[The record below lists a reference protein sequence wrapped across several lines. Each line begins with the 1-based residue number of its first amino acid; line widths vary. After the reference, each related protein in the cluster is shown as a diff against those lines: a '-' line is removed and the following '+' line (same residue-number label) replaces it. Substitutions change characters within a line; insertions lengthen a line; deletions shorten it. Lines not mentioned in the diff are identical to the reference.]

1 MAVQPDR
8 GARVALDP
16 GALEALGDAGRAALA
31 GARPVKFFEAVAE
44 AVARATRAYVVAV
57 RVLEPGSSEL
67 VARAVVSGSASL
79 AAELEGTRAPLA
91 DLPAEETDLDG
102 APEHVRRLAAR
113 IGARVALVVPVRVAG
128 ETVGSVELL
137 RERDE
142 LSRDELAASRLAA
155 SQVGLALRALGAGD
169 TADRSTLDERAV
181 RLAGDGLAAGSDV
194 ARTTSHVLR
203 LALDVSG
210 ATTAL
215 LWQRRPDGSLRPASA
230 AGAGAPEL
238 SGDDALA
245 SAGAAFSGAATHL
258 GELAGRPAVALRLG
272 EPPLGVLQ
280 LVFPAGRAPSADAV
294 ERLATFSVRA
304 AQALRAS
311 ERAQRVAAELDQ
323 TRALLGLLGQ
333 ASAQLSVAHTLET
346 ATARLAELLEV
357 ERVAVYLRDE
367 GRLVVAS
374 ERGLAGPHLPVA
386 ESLFE
391 LALGPF
397 RGRGMVEIADVRAE
411 ARFAG
416 VADALAETGI
426 ECSIGLPLLV
436 HEEVIGLLAAYPS
449 ARRELDANEQAL
461 LKALAGQLAVAVQ
474 NARLHEQATR
484 LGAEL
489 EQAYSAEL
497 DASRRLR
504 ALYEVSRSFAES
516 MSLVDTIAA
525 ITRAVVE
532 QLEVD
537 AAVIHLP
544 DPRREQLV
552 PQALHVADQQLEPLL
567 RPILFRRQPLG
578 GSALEEVF
586 HTREPRVLS
595 PDDAPLLAPFLEKGS
610 TAAVVPLATSTAVVA
625 SLTLASL
632 QPGRPLS
639 AETIESARTL
649 GAQAALAIEN
659 ARLYQQQKDFADAM
673 QRSLL
678 PQVRPQ
684 VEGLEVGAIYAVS
697 ARIELGGDLY
707 DYVELEDGRLAVV
720 LGDVTGHGVDAA
732 ADMAM
737 AKFVFRSL
745 AREHPMPGDFL
756 AAANEV
762 VVGEI
767 APGKFI
773 TMLYLLIDPR
783 TGEVICC
790 SAGHPPPR
798 LVAPDGSVE
807 PLAASGLAL
816 GVETG
821 QSYREVRGQLE
832 PRGSVVLYTDG
843 VVEARRGSELYGF
856 ERLDELLQRRC
867 ALPPQDLAASMIE
880 SARRFTGGELLD
892 DCAVVVVRRT

>member
-1 MAVQPDR
+1 V
-8 GARVALDP
+8 
-16 GALEALGDAGRAALA
+16 
-31 GARPVKFFEAVAE
+31 
-44 AVARATRAYVVAV
+44 
-57 RVLEPGSSEL
+57 
-67 VARAVVSGSASL
+67 
-79 AAELEGTRAPLA
+79 
-91 DLPAEETDLDG
+91 
-102 APEHVRRLAAR
+102 
-113 IGARVALVVPVRVAG
+113 
-128 ETVGSVELL
+128 
-137 RERDE
+137 
-142 LSRDELAASRLAA
+142 
-155 SQVGLALRALGAGD
+155 
-169 TADRSTLDERAV
+169 
-181 RLAGDGLAAGSDV
+181 
-194 ARTTSHVLR
+194 
-203 LALDVSG
+203 
-210 ATTAL
+210 
-215 LWQRRPDGSLRPASA
+215 
-230 AGAGAPEL
+230 
-238 SGDDALA
+238 
-245 SAGAAFSGAATHL
+245 
-258 GELAGRPAVALRLG
+258 
-272 EPPLGVLQ
+272 
-280 LVFPAGRAPSADAV
+280 GRAPSPDAV

-346 ATARLAELLEV
+346 ATARLAELLRV

-367 GRLVVAS
+367 NRLVVAS
-374 ERGLAGPHLPVA
+374 DRGLAGPHLRVA

-391 LALGPF
+391 LALGPY
-397 RGRGMVEIADVRAE
+397 RGRGFVEIADARAE
-411 ARFAG
+411 PRFAG
-416 VADALAETGI
+416 VTDALAETAI
-426 ECSIGLPLLV
+426 ESAIALPLLV
-436 HEEVIGLLAAYPS
+436 HEEVIGLLAAYPTT
-449 ARRELDANEQAL
+449 ARELDANEQAL
-461 LKALAGQLAVAVQ
+461 LRALAGQLAVAVQ

-489 EQAYSAEL
+489 EQALSSEL
-497 DASRRLR
+497 EASRRLR

-516 MSLVDTIAA
+516 MSLGDTIAA

-532 QLEVD
+532 QLHVD

-552 PQALHVADQQLEPLL
+552 PQALHVADDRLEPLL

-578 GSALEEVF
+578 SSALEDVF
-586 HTREPRVLS
+586 YTREPRVLT

-610 TAAVVPLATSTAVVA
+610 TAAVVPLSTSTAVIA
-625 SLTLASL
+625 SLTLVSL
-632 QPGRPLS
+632 QPGGPLS
-639 AETIESARTL
+639 RKTIESAHTL

-678 PQVRPQ
+678 PQVQPQ
-684 VEGLEVGAIYAVS
+684 VEGLEVGAIYVGS

-767 APGKFI
+767 AAGKFI

-783 TGEVICC
+783 TGEVICS

-798 LVAPDGSVE
+798 LVPPDGPVE

-816 GVETG
+816 GVETN
-821 QSYREVRGQLE
+821 QSYEEVRGRLE
-832 PRGSVVLYTDG
+832 PGGAVVLYTDG
-843 VVEARRGSELYGF
+843 VVEARRESELYGF
-856 ERLDELLQRRC
+856 ERLDELLARRRT
-867 ALPPQDLAASMIE
+867 LRPTDLAPAVIE

>member
-1 MAVQPDR
+1 MTVQPDR

-16 GALEALGDAGRAALA
+16 GALETLGDAGRAALA
-31 GARPVKFFEAVAE
+31 GARPVDVFQAVAD
-44 AVARATRAYVVAV
+44 AVARATRAYVAVV
-57 RVLEPGSSEL
+57 RVLEPGSAAL
-67 VARAVVSGSASL
+67 VARAVASSSASL
-79 AAELEGTRAPLA
+79 AAELEGTRAALA
-91 DLPAEETDLDG
+91 DLPAEETGLEDG
-102 APEHVRRLAAR
+102 PEYMRRLAAR
-113 IGARVALVVPVRVAG
+113 IGARVVLVVPVVVAG
-128 ETVGSVELL
+128 ETVGTIELL
-137 RERDE
+137 RERNE
-142 LSRDELAASRLAA
+142 LAREELAAVRLAA
-155 SQVGLALRALGAGD
+155 TQVGLALRAFGLGD
-169 TADRSTLDERAV
+169 TPERSAADERAV

-215 LWQRRPDGSLRPASA
+215 LWQHRADGSLRPAAA

-245 SAGAAFSGAATHL
+245 SARQAFAGPATRL
-258 GELAGRPAVALRLG
+258 GELAGRPAAALRLG

-280 LVFPAGRAPSADAV
+280 LVFAPGRAPSADAL

-323 TRALLGLLGQ
+323 TRALLALLGQ

-346 ATARLAELLEV
+346 ATGRLVELLGA

-367 GRLVVAS
+367 GRLVIAS

-397 RGRGMVEIADVRAE
+397 RGRGIVEIPDARAE
-411 ARFAG
+411 PRFAG
-416 VADALAETGI
+416 VTDALAETGI
-426 ECSIGLPLLV
+426 ECAIALPLLV

-449 ARRELDANEQAL
+449 AGRQLNPDEQAL
-461 LKALAGQLAVAVQ
+461 LTALAGQLAVAVQ
-474 NARLHEQATR
+474 NAQLHEQATR

-489 EQAYSAEL
+489 ELALSAEL
-497 DASRRLR
+497 EASRRLR

-516 MSLVDTIAA
+516 MSLGDTIEA

-532 QLEVD
+532 QLDVD

-544 DPRREQLV
+544 DPRREELV
-552 PQALHVADQQLEPLL
+552 PQALHVADHQLEPLL
-567 RPILFRRQPLG
+567 RPILFRRQPVG
-578 GSALEEVF
+578 GSGLEDVF
-586 HTREPRVLS
+586 QTREPRVLA
-595 PDDAPLLAPFLEKGS
+595 PDDAPLLGPFLEKGS

-625 SLTLASL
+625 SLTLVSL

-678 PQVRPQ
+678 PQVQPQ
-684 VEGLEVGAIYAVS
+684 VKGLAVGAIYAWPE
-697 ARIELGGDLY
+697 RIELGGDLY
-707 DYVELEDGRLAVV
+707 DYLVLDDGRLAVV
-720 LGDVTGHGVDAA
+720 VGDVTGHGVDAA

-745 AREHPMPGDFL
+745 AREHPMPGGFL

-767 APGKFI
+767 GPGKFI
-773 TMLYLLIDPR
+773 TMLYLLIDPS
-783 TGEVICC
+783 TGVVICS

-798 LVAPDGSVE
+798 LVGPDGSVE

-816 GVETG
+816 GVETE
-821 QSYREVRGQLE
+821 QSYQEVRGRLE
-832 PRGSVVLYTDG
+832 ARGSVVLYTDG
-843 VVEARRGSELYGF
+843 VIEARRGPELYGF
-856 ERLDELLQRRC
+856 ERLDELLARRC
-867 ALPPQDLAASMIE
+867 ALSPEDLSASVIQ

-892 DCAVVVVRRT
+892 DCAVVVVKRT

>member
-8 GARVALDP
+8 GARIALDP
-16 GALEALGDAGRAALA
+16 GALEALGAAGRAALA
-31 GARPVKFFEAVAE
+31 GARPVEVFEAVAA
-44 AVARATRAYVVAV
+44 AVARATRAYVAVV

-67 VARAVVSGSASL
+67 VARAVASSSAAL
-79 AAELEGTRAPLA
+79 AAELEGTRVAVA
-91 DLPAEETDLDG
+91 DVAAEETGLED

-113 IGARVALVVPVRVAG
+113 LGARVALVIPVVVAG
-128 ETVGSVELL
+128 EMVGSVELV

-142 LSRDELAASRLAA
+142 LAREELAAARLAA
-155 SQVGLALRALGAGD
+155 TQAGLALHALGVGEH
-169 TADRSTLDERAV
+169 ADSSVPDERAV
-181 RLAGDGLAAGSDV
+181 RFAGDGLAAGSDIT
-194 ARTTSHVLR
+194 RTTAHVLR

-210 ATTAL
+210 ANTAL
-215 LWQRRPDGSLRPASA
+215 LWQRRADGSLRPASA
-230 AGAGAPEL
+230 AGAGAPDL

-245 SAGAAFSGAATHL
+245 AANAAFSGPATHL
-258 GELAGRPAVALRLG
+258 GELAGRPALALRLG
-272 EPPLGVLQ
+272 EPVLGVLQ
-280 LVFPAGRAPSADAV
+280 LVFAPGHAPSADAV

-304 AQALRAS
+304 AQAFRAS
-311 ERAQRVAAELDQ
+311 DRAQRVAAELDQ

-346 ATARLAELLEV
+346 ATARLADLLRV
-357 ERVAVYLRDE
+357 ERVAVYLRE
-367 GRLVVAS
+367 ENRLVVAS

-391 LALGPF
+391 LALGPY
-397 RGRGMVEIADVRAE
+397 RGRGFVEFAD
-411 ARFAG
+411 ARVEPRFSG
-416 VADALAETGI
+416 VTDALAETGI
-426 ECSIGLPLLV
+426 ECAIALPLLV
-436 HEEVIGLLAAYPS
+436 HEEVIGLLAAYP
-449 ARRELDANEQAL
+449 AMARELDANEQAL
-461 LKALAGQLAVAVQ
+461 LTALAGQLAVAVQ

-489 EQAYSAEL
+489 KQALSAEL

-504 ALYEVSRSFAES
+504 ALYEVSRSFAER
-516 MSLVDTIAA
+516 MSLVDTIEA

-537 AAVIHLP
+537 VAVIHLP

-552 PQALHVADQQLEPLL
+552 PQALHVADDQLEPLL

-578 GSALEEVF
+578 GSALEDVF
-586 HTREPRVLS
+586 LTREPRVLT
-595 PDDAPLLAPFLEKGS
+595 PEDAPFLAPFLEKGS
-610 TAAVVPLATSTAVVA
+610 TAAVVPLTTSTAVIA
-625 SLTLASL
+625 SLTLVSL

-639 AETIESARTL
+639 KETIESARTL

-678 PQVRPQ
+678 PQVQPQ
-684 VEGLEVGAIYAVS
+684 VAGLEVGAIYVGS

-707 DYVELEDGRLAVV
+707 DYAELVDGRLAVV

-756 AAANEV
+756 SAANEV

-773 TMLYLLIDPR
+773 TMVYLLIDPA
-783 TGEVICC
+783 TGDVICS

-798 LVAPDGSVE
+798 LVPPDGPIE

-816 GVETG
+816 GIETA
-821 QSYREVRGQLE
+821 QSYEEVRGRLE
-832 PRGSVVLYTDG
+832 PGGAVVLYTDG
-843 VVEARRGSELYGF
+843 VVEARRGPELYGF
-856 ERLDELLQRRC
+856 ERLDELLARRR
-867 ALPPQDLAASMIE
+867 ALRPTDLAPAVIE